1 MSVSVDTVYKT
12 VLLIL
17 NKEQRG
23 YMTPDEFN
31 RIGSQVQREIFER
44 YFEDLNQ
51 QVRVLQTDMDYSD
64 RVFNVD
70 EKISEF
76 KTDSSIS
83 LSNSKFTLPSDL
95 YRLGSATYSGGP
107 NIVEIQK
114 VDRKEYYNIAQS
126 PLTRPSTDFPVYIY
140 EDNKL
145 TVYPGSISDIEV
157 QYVKKPEDIRWGYT
171 VGNLGQYVFQ
181 DYPYNPTGLLPNT
194 PFIPGF
200 FTINTVGSAG
210 ATRVVTN
217 IDSSQYTYTQSPLSG
232 STAGTGAIFEA
243 QVTSGSVTALYPISG
258 GTNYNEADAFTFNVT
273 SIFGG
278 STTGDLSI
286 TYLSSSQLQSASTG
300 GYIDFQLHNSERI
313 ELITNILLYAGVVI
327 RDPQIV
333 QTAMQQAAQEDR
345 NEKT

>member
-1 MSVSVDTVYKT
+1 MSVSVDKVYKT

-76 KTDSSIS
+76 KTESILSLDSG
-83 LSNSKFTLPSDL
+83 KFKLPTEL
-95 YRLGSATYSGGP
+95 YRLGSATYPGGSD
-107 NIVEIQK
+107 IVEIQK
-114 VDRKEYYNIAQS
+114 VDRKEYYNIAKS
-126 PLTRPSTDFPVYIY
+126 PLTKPSKEYPVYIY

-145 TVYPGSISDIEV
+145 KVYPASISNIEV
-157 QYVKKPEDIRWGYT
+157 QYVKKPTDIRWAFELGS
-171 VGNLGQYVFQ
+171 NGQYLFT
-181 DYPYNPTGLLPNT
+181 DFPYEPTGLIVDTDWLAS
-194 PFIPGF
+194 F
-200 FTINTVGSAG
+200 FTQNTVANAG
-210 ATRVVTN
+210 TDRTVTIDTSDYTITRPPGTPAFTGTLPIFEAEVANGDVIGLTN
-217 IDSSQYTYTQSPLSG
+217 IDSGSG
-232 STAGTGAIFEA
+232 FVVGDQI
-243 QVTSGSVTALYPISG
+243 
-258 GTNYNEADAFTFNVT
+258 TFNAP
-273 SIFGG
+273 SIFGAQTTGNLNILILDLMG
-278 STTGDLSI
+278 STT
-286 TYLSSSQLQSASTG
+286 Q
-300 GYIDFQLHNSERI
+300 GYIDFELHNSERI
-313 ELITNILLYAGVVI
+313 ELVTNILLYAGVVI
-327 RDPQIV
+327 RDPQII